1 MATASPTTTVKKAS
15 FWKSRNFLLGAAITA
30 LVAGGGVTYAL
41 WPTNYDKLAAELA
54 KKGPEEMRKAVESGQ
69 IPREVAWEA
78 FGAAREMEMQKQMN
92 AYFALKTPVDRNKF
106 LDKMIDEQQ
115 ARMREWQQRAT
126 TRPAR
131 PEGERRDRD
140 RGPTTQPDEARRKE
154 MEQRR
159 NERADKQSPTE
170 RAQRVE
176 FMMAMRKR
184 MQERGIQGGPGMRGF
199 GGGPG
204 GGPGGGRGGDGPRG
218 GGR

>member
-1 MATASPTTTVKKAS
+1 MNTPQTAKSVKQAS
-15 FWKSRNFLLGAAITA
+15 LWKSRNFLIGAAITA
-30 LVAGGGVTYAL
+30 LVAGGGVTFAL
-41 WPTNYDKLAAELA
+41 WPSDDAAEAIALA
-54 KKGPEEMRKAVESGQ
+54 QKDPNELRKAVESGQ

-92 AYFALKTPVDRNKF
+92 AFFALKTPADRNKF

-131 PEGERRDRD
+131 AEGERR
-140 RGPTTQPDEARRKE
+140 GPSTQPNEQRRKE

-159 NERADKQSPTE
+159 NERADKRSPTE

-176 FMMAMRKR
+176 FIMAMQNRLK
-184 MQERGIQGGPGMRGF
+184 ERGIQGGPGMRGF
-199 GGGPG
+199 GGPG
-204 GGPGGGRGGDGPRG
+204 GGFAGPGAGR
-218 GGR
+218 

>member
-1 MATASPTTTVKKAS
+1 MATAPPTTTVKKAS

-92 AYFALKTPVDRNKF
+92 TFFALKTPADRNKF

-131 PEGERRDRD
+131 PEGERRE

-159 NERADKQSPTE
+159 NERADKQSPTQ

-184 MQERGIQGGPGMRGF
+184 MEERGMQMPGGGGMRGF
-199 GGGPG
+199 

-218 GGR
+218 GGGR